1 MDWQV
6 ILDNAWFLGG
16 GLWRTLWMSVVII
29 GASFLLGNVVAAM
42 RASGVP
48 GVTTLAAGYIE
59 LMRATPLLM
68 VIFWFYFTLPLLTG
82 HAPSPMVAVLAA
94 MITFRSAAMAE
105 VVRGG
110 LRSVGRHQWEVAR
123 ASGLGIAQTFVHVVL
138 PQAVVNMLPS
148 LTSQS
153 VATVKSTSLAY
164 VIGVIELTRAGNV
177 IMNRE
182 YRIVEVLATVAIT
195 YLLLNLA
202 LSQLGQWVWHR
213 ARRRSGLTV
222 ERTEAAAR

>member
-6 ILDNAWFLGG
+6 ILDNAWFLGA
-16 GLWRTLWMSVVII
+16 GLWRTVWMSVVII
-29 GASFLLGNVVAAM
+29 GASFVLGNVVAAL
-42 RASGVP
+42 RASGVA
-48 GVTTLAAGYIE
+48 GVTTLATGYIE

-68 VIFWFYFTLPLLTG
+68 IIFWFYFTLPLLTG
-82 HAPSPMVAVLAA
+82 HAPSPIVAVLTA
-94 MITFRSAAMAE
+94 MIAFRTAAMAE

-110 LRSVGRHQWEVAR
+110 LRSVGRQQWEVAQ
-123 ASGLGIAQTFVHVVL
+123 ASGLGTAQTFVHVVL

-177 IMNRE
+177 VMNRE
-182 YRIVEVLATVAIT
+182 YRIVEVLSTVAVT

-202 LSQLGQWVWHR
+202 ISQLGQWVWHR
-213 ARRRSGLTV
+213 TRRRSGLTV
-222 ERTEAAAR
+222 ERTEARSR